1 MLILVIA
8 LLLLILFTLF
18 EFRRHHIYRKKI
30 PSVVHVNGTRGKSSV
45 TRLIAA
51 GLRAGGKK
59 TLAKTTGS
67 APRVILEQGEE
78 LPIER
83 MFGANIRE
91 QTKIMKFA
99 ARRKIDALVLECM
112 AITPEYQ
119 WVTEHKMVE
128 SDVGVITNIRPD
140 HLDVMGPGIKNV
152 AYSICNTIPQKA
164 KVYTS
169 EDKYFNVIEKIA
181 GENKTKAIM
190 VDKLTVSDDE
200 IKKFPFFAH
209 KENVSLALDVCKHYG
224 VDRDAAL
231 NGMYKMQPDIGATKV
246 YTLDKFEK
254 KIHFV
259 HAFAANDPKSTRTVI
274 KNIKQVYEEIQD
286 IHLLLNTREDRLFRS
301 KQLIKMLANEE
312 FERLYLIGRETARIK
327 SHAKKYKIPE
337 SKIMNIGWTYGNELI
352 TILSELDKK
361 EIWLFGIGNIGGN
374 GGAIVKYFKQESKK
388 SDRSG

>member
-1 MLILVIA
+1 MLILVVA
-8 LLLLILFTLF
+8 LLFLILFTLF
-18 EFRRHHIYRKKI
+18 EFRKHHICRDRI
-30 PSVVHVNGTRGKSSV
+30 PGVVHINGTRGKSSV

-59 TLAKTTGS
+59 TIAKTTGS
-67 APRVILEQGEE
+67 APRVILESGEE

-119 WVTEHKMVE
+119 WVTEHKMAE

-152 AYSICNTIPQKA
+152 AYSICNTIPSKA
-164 KVYTS
+164 KLYTS
-169 EDKYFNVIEKIA
+169 EEKYFNVINRIA
-181 GENKTKAIM
+181 RENETQAIFT
-190 VDKLTVSDDE
+190 DKSKVSDEE

-209 KENVSLALDVCKHYG
+209 KENVSLALEVCKNYG
-224 VDRDAAL
+224 IDRSVAL
-231 NGMYKMQPDIGATKV
+231 NGMYKMKPDIGATKV
-246 YTLDKFEK
+246 YTVDRFDK

-259 HAFAANDPKSTRTVI
+259 HALAANDPKSTRTVI
-274 KNIKQVYEEIQD
+274 KNIKQVYEQIEEIY
-286 IHLLLNTREDRLFRS
+286 ILLNTREDRFFRS
-301 KQLIKMLANEE
+301 KQLIKMLAKEE
-312 FERLYLIGRETARIK
+312 FEKLYLIGRETARVK
-327 SHAKKYKIPE
+327 SFALKNKIDQ
-337 SKIMNIGWTYGNELI
+337 SKIMNIGWTYGDELI
-352 TILSELDKK
+352 TLLSQLDKK

-374 GGAIVKYFKQESKK
+374 GGLIVKYFKQESKK
-388 SDRSG
+388 ENGS